1 MQQPKGD
8 HQEENGLKERRKGTT
23 VSGKSRINRTEE
35 NREGML
41 FGKKISVYS

>member
-1 MQQPKGD
+1 MEGKEG
-8 HQEENGLKERRKGTT
+8 QEDSGGWNNLGGTT

-41 FGKKISVYS
+41 FGKKIFVYS